1 MVTVEEIKAAIGKL
15 PQAQR
20 TQLASWINES
30 VDDEWDRQIKADVT
44 AGRLDEL
51 LKKVRSDIRD
61 GNVREMP

>member
-44 AGRLDEL
+44 AGRLDGL
-51 LKKVRSDIRD
+51 LKKVRSDIRV